1 MVALT
6 FQRRKAVND
15 WTGGGRAIKTSQPWG
30 QQGGQTPSGD
40 ITLHDQDLIGPI
52 KGSPLRVRLG
62 TTDSVEK

>member
-30 QQGGQTPSGD
+30 QRGGQTPSGD
-40 ITLHDQDLIGPI
+40 ITLYDQDLIGPI